1 MFTNDWKSLLQS
13 QKIQDD
19 KQDVLP
25 TLDDP

>member
-1 MFTNDWKSLLQS
+1 MYTNDSTSMIQS
-13 QKIQDD
+13 QKFQDD